1 MKFLMIDGSLLSN
14 KELSSPAKLIIAYL
28 HNLGKAGKSYF
39 GGLDYL
45 SDQLGLDNQLIA
57 KVIHDG
63 CQRGL
68 LKQEAD
74 GLKLNHPIEFYYTYY
89 RT

>member
-14 KELSSPAKLIIAYL
+14 KDLSSASKLIISYL
-28 HNLGKAGKSYF
+28 NNLGKAGKSYF

-45 SDQLGLDNQLIA
+45 ADQLGLDIQTLA
-57 KVIHDG
+57 KIIHDG
-63 CQRGL
+63 CNRGL
-68 LKQEAD
+68 LKQESD